1 MNQRRRV
8 QDYPEHRLQFFSLLR
23 AITNACGSTLFAMS
37 PQQLKLVIDSIVWA
51 FRHTERNVA
60 DTGLN
65 LLSEML
71 TMFDGSDVATQFY
84 QSYYMNLV
92 REIFAVLTGGPPSQ
106 PMPWTSAD
114 SARSERS
121 RSESAWY
128 SEHPEIWLTGLHQYK
143 IHRLHPPPPPH
154 RLPVLCHSV
163 YTRSATLQRM
173 QCLCPPVIIAVIH
186 TSVPLRQ
193 SWHAWHKRLVW
204 RWPGHLTYSSSLML
218 RHMSLSKNQR
228 KQTDAV
234 FGADTFHKP
243 GLKMQTKILHHLFLV
258 VSSDV
263 IKAPLWDVAAQ
274 GPTAFPNNSTYVN
287 QQVSQLL
294 TTSFPNMQPRQV
306 EVIPLPPPPLHR
318 PPCPPCT
325 PCSEPAPSDMC
336 GTHSVVE
343 VMSLV
348 RGQGGARGA

>member
-1 MNQRRRV
+1 VPDARDAEVLSLFAAIINKLREKV
-8 QDYPEHRLQFFSLLR
+8 QNEVPRIFEAVFECTLTMITKNFEDYPEHRLQFFSLLR

-71 TMFDGSDVATQFY
+71 TMFDSSDVATQFY

-92 REIFAVLTGGPPSQ
+92 REIFAVLT
-106 PMPWTSAD
+106 
-114 SARSERS
+114 
-121 RSESAWY
+121 
-128 SEHPEIWLTGLHQYK
+128 
-143 IHRLHPPPPPH
+143 
-154 RLPVLCHSV
+154 
-163 YTRSATLQRM
+163 
-173 QCLCPPVIIAVIH
+173 
-186 TSVPLRQ
+186 
-193 SWHAWHKRLVW
+193 
-204 RWPGHLTYSSSLML
+204 
-218 RHMSLSKNQR
+218 
-228 KQTDAV
+228 
-234 FGADTFHKP
+234 DTFHKP
-243 GLKMQTKILHHLFLV
+243 GLKMQSKILHHLFLV

-306 EVIPLPPPPLHR
+306 EA
-318 PPCPPCT
+318 C
-325 PCSEPAPSDMC
+325 
-336 GTHSVVE
+336 
-343 VMSLV
+343 V
-348 RGQGGARGA
+348 RGMFEYKDFATFKQHLRDFLVQTKAFASQDNAALFADEQAQLKEAERQQMSKIPGMLHPHDPVAEAMDD